1 MSGSESLY
9 SDLIAFAGLQSL
21 VANTDSPVTYRVYP
35 YQMPQ
40 DSTLPAVVYQLIA
53 GSRVLTVADD
63 GGTGVERNVY
73 QITAWGETLDDADSV
88 IEQVRLA
95 LKDASRNYVPQSKRE
110 TFDPDTRLHGV
121 EYDFS
126 QWYR

>member
-9 SDLIAFAGLQSL
+9 SDLIDYAGLQAL
-21 VANTDSPVTYRVYP
+21 IANTDSPATYRVYP

-40 DSTLPAVVYQLIA
+40 DITLPAVVYQLI
-53 GSRVLTVADD
+53 GGTRVISLADD

-73 QITAWGETLDDADSV
+73 QVTAWAETLDSADSV

-95 LKDASRNYVPQSKRE
+95 LKNADRNYVPQSKRE
-110 TFDPDTRLHGV
+110 TFDPETRLHGV

>member
-1 MSGSESLY
+1 VSGSESLY
-9 SDLIAFAGLQSL
+9 SDLIAFPGLQAL
-21 VANTDSPVTYRVYP
+21 VANTDSPVTYRIYP
-35 YQMPQ
+35 YQIPQ

-53 GSRVLTVADD
+53 GSRILTIADA

-95 LKDASRNYVPQSKRE
+95 LKDSSRNYVPQSKRE

-126 QWYR
+126 QWFR